1 VIPTTQVLQPAEAAR
16 RLGVSVKALR
26 LYEARGLIT
35 PGRSGSGGRAYGEAE
50 MARAREIVALR
61 GLGFSL
67 AQIERALGGSAEGL
81 DAALAEHQKQLER
94 QVGSLSTASRKVA
107 DLRGRL
113 AAGRAPSVADLAEL
127 SRQPATPA
135 VAFDLPW
142 PWGGERF
149 ELAELRPLIWIVGS
163 MGSGKTR
170 LALSLVDALPGAAFI
185 GLDRLEADPAK
196 SADVALTRR
205 AEEAAAW
212 LLEDGATA
220 SPALTA
226 LLMALEAGGEGAILV
241 DMIEQDLDE
250 ATQVAAAAYLRRRGA
265 AARPVIALTRSSA
278 MLDLAEVGPNEALL
292 LCPANHA
299 PPSLVAPYPGAA
311 GYEALA
317 TCLGPPD
324 VRARADAVVP
334 LRPEALK
341 TRG

>member
-1 VIPTTQVLQPAEAAR
+1 VSPAAQVLQPAEAAR

-26 LYEARGLIT
+26 LYEARGLIA
-35 PGRSGSGGRAYGEAE
+35 PGRSGSGWRAYGEAE

-81 DAALAEHQKQLER
+81 DAALAEHQKRLER
-94 QVGSLSTASRKVA
+94 QVGEMSLAARKVA
-107 DLRGRL
+107 DLRGGLAGGSAPSVTDLARL
-113 AAGRAPSVADLAEL
+113 GRAPAA
-127 SRQPATPA
+127 PA

-142 PWGGERF
+142 PWGGEHF
-149 ELAELRPLIWIVGS
+149 ELAELRPLTWIVGS

-170 LALSLVDALPGAAFI
+170 LALSLVDSLPGAAFI
-185 GLDRLEADPAK
+185 GLDRLEAVPAPA
-196 SADVALTRR
+196 ADVALNQR
-205 AEEAAAW
+205 ARQAAAW
-212 LLEDGATA
+212 LQEDGATA
-220 SPALTA
+220 SAALTA
-226 LLMALEAGGEGAILV
+226 LLLALEADGEGPILV

-250 ATQVAAAAYLRRRGA
+250 PTQVAVAAYLRRRGA

-292 LCPANHA
+292 LCPANLA

-324 VRARADAVVP
+324 VRARGEAVVP